1 MRHKDSNKTGC
12 NVYMFFM
19 TKCFVARGAIT
30 THFAQQAVRCCGSS
44 TPAEP
49 STLAQG
55 WEAARDS
62 VRLGSGWKCCGV
74 EEEMQYMHYMKSQ
87 RSSRGGIVSQISSW
101 HVSVLPLP
109 SHFGTRG
116 LLAFGL
122 ITFSIAELA
131 AKSWVRSRPVLAAHH
146 TLIGK
151 ADKSMT

>member
-1 MRHKDSNKTGC
+1 MP
-12 NVYMFFM
+12 
-19 TKCFVARGAIT
+19 
-30 THFAQQAVRCCGSS
+30 AV
-44 TPAEP
+44 EE
-49 STLAQG
+49 LA
-55 WEAARDS
+55 
-62 VRLGSGWKCCGV
+62 LCSGWKCCEV

-87 RSSRGGIVSQISSW
+87 RSSRGGIVSPISSW

-109 SHFGTRG
+109 SHFGTGG